1 MNRKYAGRIALSML
15 VLTAAVVAVDALVDH
30 MTDPPKKL
38 DSTETISLTEE
49 ITMPWRMGADEKYVL
64 ERYSELTEEAAA
76 DHVILTDKNYGGMYY
91 DDDGYAVICVKTDS
105 PSDTY
110 ADIID
115 VGDGMNQIAI
125 REVKYSKAELEAV
138 REDIR
143 GFAPHLGDYLI
154 IELRIRDT
162 ENKIQVGLP
171 NATTSNISPSCFSPS
186 SGSTTRRAICSIS
199 SSPTLTICHILP
211 RYPVHKISVRSTP
224 DAD

>member
-15 VLTAAVVAVDALVDH
+15 VLTCAVVAVDALVDH
-30 MTDPPKKL
+30 MTDPPEKL

-64 ERYSELTEEAAA
+64 ERYAELAAA
-76 DHVILTDKNYGGMYY
+76 GHSAASDYIITDENYGGMYY
-91 DDDGYAVICVKTDS
+91 DDDGKAVICIKSDS

-115 VGDGMNQIAI
+115 VDGLNKIAI
-125 REVKYSKAELEAV
+125 REVKYSKAELDAV

-154 IELRIRDT
+154 IELKIDKS
-162 ENKIQVGLP
+162 ENKIQVGLSECDDLEHFTELFL
-171 NATTSNISPSCFSPS
+171 AELGLDDSARDMFDIFISDLNDLSYLTAV
-186 SGSTTRRAICSIS
+186 SGS
-199 SSPTLTICHILP
+199 
-211 RYPVHKISVRSTP
+211 
-224 DAD
+224 

>member
-1 MNRKYAGRIALSML
+1 MIRKYAGRIALSML
-15 VLTAAVVAVDALVDH
+15 VLTAAIVAVDALVDH
-30 MTDPPKKL
+30 MTDPPEKL
-38 DSTETISLTEE
+38 DSVETISLTDE
-49 ITMPWRMGADEKYVL
+49 IAMPWRMGADEEYVL

-76 DHVILTDKNYGGMYY
+76 DHVILTDENYGGMYY
-91 DDDGYAVICVKTDS
+91 DDDGKAVICVKTDS

-162 ENKIQVGLP
+162 ENKIQVGIDECEDIEHFTELFL
-171 NATTSNISPSCFSPS
+171 AELGLDDSARDMFDIFISDLNDLSYLTAV
-186 SGSTTRRAICSIS
+186 SGS
-199 SSPTLTICHILP
+199 
-211 RYPVHKISVRSTP
+211 
-224 DAD
+224 

>member
-1 MNRKYAGRIALSML
+1 MIRKYAGRIALSML
-15 VLTAAVVAVDALVDH
+15 VLTCAVVAVDALVDH
-30 MTDPPKKL
+30 MTDPPEKYS
-38 DSTETISLTEE
+38 STETISLTEE

-64 ERYSELTEEAAA
+64 ERYAELTEEAAA
-76 DHVILTDKNYGGMYY
+76 DHVIITDKNYGGMYY
-91 DDDGYAVICVKTDS
+91 DDDGKAVICVKTEN

-115 VGDGMNQIAI
+115 VGDGMNHIAI

-162 ENKIQVGLP
+162 ENKIEVGLSECDDLEHFTELFLEKLGLDDS
-171 NATTSNISPSCFSPS
+171 ARDMFDIFISDLNDLSYLTAV
-186 SGSTTRRAICSIS
+186 SGS
-199 SSPTLTICHILP
+199 
-211 RYPVHKISVRSTP
+211 
-224 DAD
+224 

>member
-15 VLTAAVVAVDALVDH
+15 VLTCAVVAVDALVEH
-30 MTDPPKKL
+30 MTDPPEKY

-64 ERYSELTEEAAA
+64 ERYAELTEEAAA
-76 DHVILTDKNYGGMYY
+76 DHVILTDENYGGMYY

-125 REVKYSKAELEAV
+125 REVKYSKAELDAV

-162 ENKIQVGLP
+162 ENKIQVGIDECEDIEHFTELFLEKLGLDDS
-171 NATTSNISPSCFSPS
+171 ARDMFDIFISDLNDLSYLTAV
-186 SGSTTRRAICSIS
+186 SGS
-199 SSPTLTICHILP
+199 
-211 RYPVHKISVRSTP
+211 
-224 DAD
+224 

>member
-1 MNRKYAGRIALSML
+1 MTRKYAGRIALSML
-15 VLTAAVVAVDALVDH
+15 VLTAAIVAVDALVDH
-30 MTDPPKKL
+30 MTDPPEKY

-76 DHVILTDKNYGGMYY
+76 DHVILTDENYGGMYY
-91 DDDGYAVICVKTDS
+91 DDDGKAVICVKTDS

-110 ADIID
+110 SELID
-115 VGDGMNQIAI
+115 VDRLNKIAI

-162 ENKIQVGLP
+162 ENKIQVGLSECDDLEHFTELFLEKLGLDDS
-171 NATTSNISPSCFSPS
+171 ARDMFDIFISDLNDLSYLTAV
-186 SGSTTRRAICSIS
+186 SGS
-199 SSPTLTICHILP
+199 
-211 RYPVHKISVRSTP
+211 
-224 DAD
+224 

>member
-1 MNRKYAGRIALSML
+1 MYRKYAGRIALSML
-15 VLTAAVVAVDALVDH
+15 VLTAAIVAVDALVDH
-30 MTDPPKKL
+30 MTDPPEKYS
-38 DSTETISLTEE
+38 STETISLTEE

-64 ERYSELTEEAAA
+64 ERYAELTEEAAA
-76 DHVILTDKNYGGMYY
+76 DHVILTDENYGGMYY

-125 REVKYSKAELEAV
+125 REAKYSKSELEAV

-154 IELRIRDT
+154 IGLKIRDT
-162 ENKIQVGLP
+162 ENKIQVGLSECDDLEHFTELFLEKLGLDDS
-171 NATTSNISPSCFSPS
+171 ARDMFDIFISDLNDLSYLTAV
-186 SGSTTRRAICSIS
+186 SGS
-199 SSPTLTICHILP
+199 
-211 RYPVHKISVRSTP
+211 
-224 DAD
+224 

>member
-1 MNRKYAGRIALSML
+1 MYRKYAGRIALSML
-15 VLTAAVVAVDALVDH
+15 VLTAAIVAVDALVDH
-30 MTDPPKKL
+30 MTDPPEKYS
-38 DSTETISLTEE
+38 STETISLTEE

-64 ERYSELTEEAAA
+64 ERYAELTEEAAA
-76 DHVILTDKNYGGMYY
+76 DHVILTDENYGGMYY

-125 REVKYSKAELEAV
+125 REVKYSKSELEAV

-154 IELRIRDT
+154 IELKIRDT
-162 ENKIQVGLP
+162 ENKIQVGLSECDDLEHFTELFLEKLGLDDS
-171 NATTSNISPSCFSPS
+171 ARDMFDIFISDLNDLSYLTAV
-186 SGSTTRRAICSIS
+186 SGS
-199 SSPTLTICHILP
+199 
-211 RYPVHKISVRSTP
+211 
-224 DAD
+224 

>member
-15 VLTAAVVAVDALVDH
+15 VLTAAIVAVDALVDH
-30 MTDPPKKL
+30 MTDPPEKF

-64 ERYSELTEEAAA
+64 ERYAELTEEAAA
-76 DHVILTDKNYGGMYY
+76 DHVILTDENYGGMYY

-125 REVKYSKAELEAV
+125 REVKYSRAELDAV

-162 ENKIQVGLP
+162 ENKIRVGIDECEDIEHFTELFL
-171 NATTSNISPSCFSPS
+171 AELGLDDSARDMFDIFISDLNDLSYLTAV
-186 SGSTTRRAICSIS
+186 SGS
-199 SSPTLTICHILP
+199 
-211 RYPVHKISVRSTP
+211 
-224 DAD
+224 

>member
-15 VLTAAVVAVDALVDH
+15 VLTAAIVAVDALVDH
-30 MTDPPKKL
+30 MTDPPEKL

-64 ERYSELTEEAAA
+64 ERYAELTEEAAA
-76 DHVILTDKNYGGMYY
+76 DHVIITDKNYGGMYY

-125 REVKYSKAELEAV
+125 REVKYSRAELDAV

-162 ENKIQVGLP
+162 ENKIQVGIDECEDIEHFTELFL
-171 NATTSNISPSCFSPS
+171 AELGLDDSARDMFDIFISDLNDLSYLTAV
-186 SGSTTRRAICSIS
+186 SGS
-199 SSPTLTICHILP
+199 
-211 RYPVHKISVRSTP
+211 
-224 DAD
+224 

>member
-15 VLTAAVVAVDALVDH
+15 VLAAAVVAVDALVDH
-30 MTDPPKKL
+30 MTDPPEKF
-38 DSTETISLTEE
+38 DSVETISLTDE
-49 ITMPWRMGADEKYVL
+49 IAMPWRMGADEKYVL
-64 ERYSELTEEAAA
+64 ERYAELAAA
-76 DHVILTDKNYGGMYY
+76 GNSAASEFVLTDENYGGMYF

-110 ADIID
+110 SALID
-115 VGDGMNQIAI
+115 VSDGMNQIAI

-162 ENKIQVGLP
+162 ENKIQVGLSECDDLEHFTELFLEKLGLDDS
-171 NATTSNISPSCFSPS
+171 ARDMFDIFISDLNDLSYLTAV
-186 SGSTTRRAICSIS
+186 SGS
-199 SSPTLTICHILP
+199 
-211 RYPVHKISVRSTP
+211 
-224 DAD
+224 

>member
-1 MNRKYAGRIALSML
+1 MTRKYAGRIALSML
-15 VLTAAVVAVDALVDH
+15 VLTAAIVAVDALVDH
-30 MTDPPKKL
+30 MTDPPEKL

-76 DHVILTDKNYGGMYY
+76 DHVILTDENYGGMYY
-91 DDDGYAVICVKTDS
+91 DDDGKAVICVKTDS

-154 IELRIRDT
+154 IELKIDKS
-162 ENKIQVGLP
+162 ENIIQVGLSECDDLEHFTELFL
-171 NATTSNISPSCFSPS
+171 AELGLDDSARDMFDIFISDLNDLSYLTAV
-186 SGSTTRRAICSIS
+186 SGS
-199 SSPTLTICHILP
+199 
-211 RYPVHKISVRSTP
+211 
-224 DAD
+224 

>member
-1 MNRKYAGRIALSML
+1 MIRKYAGRIALSML
-15 VLTAAVVAVDALVDH
+15 VLTCAVVAVDALVDH
-30 MTDPPKKL
+30 MTDPPEKL

-64 ERYSELTEEAAA
+64 ERYAELTEEAAA
-76 DHVILTDKNYGGMYY
+76 DHVILTDENYGGMYY

-143 GFAPHLGDYLI
+143 GFMPHLGDYLI
-154 IELRIRDT
+154 IELKIRDT
-162 ENKIQVGLP
+162 ENKIEVGLSECDDLEHFTELFLEKLGLDDS
-171 NATTSNISPSCFSPS
+171 ARDMFDIFISDLNDLSYLTAV
-186 SGSTTRRAICSIS
+186 SGS
-199 SSPTLTICHILP
+199 
-211 RYPVHKISVRSTP
+211 
-224 DAD
+224 

>member
-1 MNRKYAGRIALSML
+1 MIRKYAGRIALSML
-15 VLTAAVVAVDALVDH
+15 VLTCAVVAVDALVDH
-30 MTDPPKKL
+30 MTDTPEKL

-49 ITMPWRMGADEKYVL
+49 IAMPWRMGADEEYVL

-76 DHVILTDKNYGGMYY
+76 DHVIITDENYGGMYY
-91 DDDGYAVICVKTDS
+91 DDDGKAVICVKTDS

-143 GFAPHLGDYLI
+143 GFMPHLGDYLI
-154 IELRIRDT
+154 IELKIRDT
-162 ENKIQVGLP
+162 ENKIEVGLSECDDLEHFTELFLEKLGLDDS
-171 NATTSNISPSCFSPS
+171 ARDMFDIFISDLNDLSYLTAI
-186 SGSTTRRAICSIS
+186 SGS
-199 SSPTLTICHILP
+199 
-211 RYPVHKISVRSTP
+211 
-224 DAD
+224 

>member
-1 MNRKYAGRIALSML
+1 MYRKYAGRIALSML
-15 VLTAAVVAVDALVDH
+15 VLTAAIVAVDALVDH
-30 MTDPPKKL
+30 MTDPPEKF

-64 ERYSELTEEAAA
+64 ERYAELAAA
-76 DHVILTDKNYGGMYY
+76 GHSAASDYILTDENYGGMYF

-154 IELRIRDT
+154 IELKIRDT
-162 ENKIQVGLP
+162 ENKIQVGLSECDDLEHFTELFL
-171 NATTSNISPSCFSPS
+171 AELGLDDSARDMFDIFISDLNDLSYLDAV
-186 SGSTTRRAICSIS
+186 SGS
-199 SSPTLTICHILP
+199 
-211 RYPVHKISVRSTP
+211 
-224 DAD
+224 

>member
-15 VLTAAVVAVDALVDH
+15 VLTAAIVAVDALVDH
-30 MTDPPKKL
+30 MTDPPEKY

-64 ERYSELTEEAAA
+64 ERYAELTEEAAA
-76 DHVILTDKNYGGMYY
+76 DHVILTDENYGGMYY

-125 REVKYSKAELEAV
+125 REVKYSRAELDAV

-162 ENKIQVGLP
+162 ENKIEVGLSECDDLEHFTELFLEKLGLDDS
-171 NATTSNISPSCFSPS
+171 ARDMFDIFISDLNDLSYLTAV
-186 SGSTTRRAICSIS
+186 SGS
-199 SSPTLTICHILP
+199 
-211 RYPVHKISVRSTP
+211 
-224 DAD
+224 